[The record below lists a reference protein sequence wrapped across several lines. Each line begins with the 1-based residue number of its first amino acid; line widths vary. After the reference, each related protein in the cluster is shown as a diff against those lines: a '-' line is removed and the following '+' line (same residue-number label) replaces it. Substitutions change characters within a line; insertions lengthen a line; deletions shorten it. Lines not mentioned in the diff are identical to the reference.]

1 MTDPVRLSGGAPGRS
16 GESGATPRSGGLLS
30 ACRELAD
37 KELRALLASMFD
49 SADDALF
56 ELADKSVNNAEQAR
70 YFDAMREVRLKRS
83 GLERRFSEACARHF
97 APHTPAVPAP
107 MAVASPA
114 EGGLTLSLVAND
126 DLEETLAVSN
136 MVAKLDA
143 TGADELHAL
152 DQRMAKLV
160 DRAVDGDEPVNPL
173 APRYLCEAFR
183 EACDELE
190 AGIEVKLLILKLF
203 DKFVV
208 SALPRFYHEINAFL
222 VREGILPTVRG
233 RTAGNPVASRGNAN
247 RAPRAPGAP
256 GAAGASGDAAGMPGG
271 GFVGGPGDTLH
282 DGPVVG
288 GGVVGGGV
296 VGGSG
301 AAAMGGT
308 GGGGWTHGGGIA
320 DPFPAVGPATGG
332 TILNGVPAQELL
344 ATLQSVMTA
353 QGARALSGQAAAGGD
368 AAATLAMLTQIQH
381 GGMVAAA
388 GADGGEGGTHL
399 LDPALLAAGTT
410 NILREIKQT
419 PVANAMGEVDG
430 MMIDIVAMLFD
441 SILDDPAI
449 PAPMKGLIGRLQIPV
464 LKVAILDKTFFARKF
479 HPARQLLNA
488 LADAA
493 LGAAED
499 VDERDPLYVK
509 IDALVHRI
517 LDEFD
522 DDVRVFKE
530 AASELEAFRASEQR
544 EAEARV
550 EQTLDEMQA
559 QERLRFAREVAAEQV
574 MRHLSDAAVPV
585 IVREFLDIYW
595 KSFLQLAYIEGGEE
609 GDEWVQGVAT
619 MDDLMWSLSAKQEPA
634 ERERLKRLLPTLPA
648 RLKAGMSRVPMPQT
662 FSDRFMAA
670 LVRLHLAA
678 IRGGAETAATP
689 TAGPADASAPEAG
702 DTAAAAVAQADG
714 EPEEPGAAAAPPPEA
729 AGPPA
734 LGEQAGFFDPT
745 GTTEAATSEHFDA
758 DDDSIVDDDVDD
770 DGARLTRAFERA
782 NQAIFDMARARP
794 ECEGMGTTLVA
805 ARFEGERIT
814 MAHVG
819 DSRLY
824 RLRDGELAQLT
835 SDHSLRQQLVDQGF
849 LTPEEA
855 RTSTRKNYITRAV
868 GIDST
873 VVTDIGSDQIA
884 PGDVYLL
891 CSDGLCDMVEDIDMT
906 SILAAHPDDLDAA
919 AEALVAQAN
928 DNGGKDNI
936 SVILVAAPETLPT
949 ADAGEPGWRM
959 SALSDVGRTRAH
971 NEDHVGCDATAGVA
985 VLADGM
991 GGYNAGEVA
1000 SELAVEAVMT
1010 MLGAHY
1016 PAAADEADTQ
1026 APDDATERTQPEGGF
1041 PDIDTMLFGSVDE
1054 QAALSAPAEQGEGT
1068 LPGDILTD
1076 EADFEEIEIT
1086 DAGLTGGAVDEDEHL
1101 YAARALKIG
1110 SWVEF
1115 THEPGKVVRAR
1126 LTWVSAVTGGYLFTN
1141 RKGLRV
1147 ADTTPQGL
1155 AVEFRRGTARPLETV
1170 PLFDRAVSSLMDR
1183 LHGDGS
1189 DPWA

>member
-1 MTDPVRLSGGAPGRS
+1 MTDPVRLSGGTPGHS
-16 GESGATPRSGGLLS
+16 DASSAAPRSGGLLS

-49 SADDALF
+49 QADDALF

-70 YFDAMREVRLKRS
+70 YFDAMREVRLKRTS
-83 GLERRFSEACARHF
+83 LERRFSEGCARHF
-97 APHTPAVPAP
+97 VPRTPASVPAP
-107 MAVASPA
+107 VAVASPA
-114 EGGLTLSLVAND
+114 ESGLTLSLVAND

-136 MVAKLDA
+136 MVAKLDT
-143 TGADELHAL
+143 TGADELYAL

-160 DRAVDGDEPVNPL
+160 DRAVEGDEPVNPL

-183 EACDELE
+183 EACDELD

-208 SALPRFYHEINAFL
+208 SALPGFYHEINAFL
-222 VREGILPTVRG
+222 VREGILPHVRG
-233 RTAGNPVASRGNAN
+233 RAANSPVATRVSASRTS
-247 RAPRAPGAP
+247 RAPAAQ
-256 GAAGASGDAAGMPGG
+256 GAAGAGVEAAADMPSGGFAGGAVHGGVASGMGGFGGPAGAAPGDA
-271 GFVGGPGDTLH
+271 
-282 DGPVVG
+282 
-288 GGVVGGGV
+288 
-296 VGGSG
+296 
-301 AAAMGGT
+301 
-308 GGGGWTHGGGIA
+308 GGWAGGGGIA
-320 DPFPAVGPATGG
+320 APFVSAEAVGGG
-332 TILNGVPAQELL
+332 PVLSGVAAQELL

-353 QGARALSGQAAAGGD
+353 QGARALSGQSATGGD
-368 AAATLAMLTQIQH
+368 ATATLAMLTQMQH
-381 GGMVAAA
+381 GGTVAA
-388 GADGGEGGTHL
+388 EGSERGVHVV
-399 LDPALLAAGTT
+399 DPALLAAGTT
-410 NILREIKQT
+410 NILRDIKQT

-479 HPARQLLNA
+479 HPARQLLNG

-499 VDERDPLYVK
+499 VDERDPLFMK

-530 AASELEAFRASEQR
+530 AAAELDAFRASEQR

-559 QERLRFAREVAAEQV
+559 QERLRFAREVAAGQV

-585 IVREFLDIYW
+585 IVREVLDIYW

-609 GDEWVQGVAT
+609 GEDWVQGVAT
-619 MDDLMWSLSAKQEPA
+619 MDDLMWSLSAKQEAA

-662 FSDRFMAA
+662 FRDRFMAA

-678 IRGGAETAATP
+678 IRGA
-689 TAGPADASAPEAG
+689 ADAVVAPPAG
-702 DTAAAAVAQADG
+702 EVDVPAVTATD
-714 EPEEPGAAAAPPPEA
+714 GAAADALEPRAEA
-729 AGPPA
+729 AAPPA
-734 LGEQAGFFDPT
+734 LGEQTGFFDPT
-745 GTTEAATSEHFDA
+745 GQVEQPAREDCEVEEDDDA
-758 DDDSIVDDDVDD
+758 DAADDD
-770 DGARLTRAFERA
+770 DGARLKRAFDSA
-782 NQAIFDMARARP
+782 NRAIFDTARARP

-805 ARFEGERIT
+805 ARFEGARIT

-868 GIDST
+868 GIDTT
-873 VVTDIGSDQIA
+873 VVTDIGRDEVV

-891 CSDGLCDMVEDIDMT
+891 CSDGLCDMVEDADMT

-919 AEALVAQAN
+919 AAALVAQAN

-936 SVILVAAPETLPT
+936 SVILAAAPQTPA
-949 ADAGEPGWRM
+949 ADDDEAPCWRM
-959 SALSDVGRTRAH
+959 SALTDVGRTRAH
-971 NEDHVGCDATAGVA
+971 NEDHVGCDAAAGVA

-1000 SELAVEAVMT
+1000 SALAVEAVMT
-1010 MLGAHY
+1010 ALGAQF
-1016 PAAADEADTQ
+1016 AAADDDADDATVE
-1026 APDDATERTQPEGGF
+1026 PDDATERTQPEGGF

-1054 QAALSAPAEQGEGT
+1054 QASPAAQGEGT

-1076 EADFEEIEIT
+1076 ESDFEEIEIT
-1086 DAGLTGGAVDEDEHL
+1086 DAGLAGGAVDEDEHL
-1101 YAARALKIG
+1101 HAARALKIG

-1115 THEPGKVVRAR
+1115 THEPGKIVRAR

-1183 LHGDGS
+1183 LHGDSS
-1189 DPWA
+1189 DPWG

>member
-1 MTDPVRLSGGAPGRS
+1 MTDPLRLSGGAPGRP
-16 GESGATPRSGGLLS
+16 GESTVTPRSGGLLS

-37 KELRALLASMFD
+37 KELRALLANMFD
-49 SADDALF
+49 HADDALF

-83 GLERRFSEACARHF
+83 GLERRFSAGCARHF
-97 APHTPAVPAP
+97 APRAPTAAPAP
-107 MAVASPA
+107 VAVASPA

-126 DLEETLAVSN
+126 DLEETLAVTN

-143 TGADELHAL
+143 TGADELYAL

-160 DRAVDGDEPVNPL
+160 DRAVDGDEPANPL

-183 EACDELE
+183 EACDELD

-208 SALPRFYHEINAFL
+208 SALPSFYREINAFL

-233 RTAGNPVASRGNAN
+233 RTVGNPVASRGSAH
-247 RAPRAPGAP
+247 RPSRGPSAQGAT
-256 GAAGASGDAAGMPGG
+256 GIGGVDGVADDHGG
-271 GFVGGPGDTLH
+271 GFAGGPGDVLQGGMGAGMGAAR
-282 DGPVVG
+282 GP
-288 GGVVGGGV
+288 
-296 VGGSG
+296 G
-301 AAAMGGT
+301 AAAAGFSGGDA
-308 GGGGWTHGGGIA
+308 GGWAHPGGIA
-320 DPFPAVGPATGG
+320 APFAAGGGPM
-332 TILNGVPAQELL
+332 LSGVPAEQLL

-353 QGARALSGQAAAGGD
+353 QGARALSGQAATGGD

-381 GGMVAAA
+381 GGTVAA
-388 GADGGEGGTHL
+388 DGSEGGVHVV
-399 LDPALLAAGTT
+399 DPALLAAGTT

-479 HPARQLLNA
+479 HPARQLLNG

-530 AASELEAFRASEQR
+530 AAAELEAFRASEQR

-559 QERLRFAREVAAEQV
+559 QERLRFAREVAGEQV
-574 MRHLSDAAVPV
+574 MRHLADATVPV

-595 KSFLQLAYIEGGEE
+595 KSLLQLAYIEGGEE
-609 GDEWVQGVAT
+609 GEDWVQGLAT
-619 MDDLMWSLSAKQEPA
+619 MDDLMWSLSAKQEAA

-662 FSDRFMAA
+662 FRDRFMAT

-678 IRGGAETAATP
+678 IRGAA
-689 TAGPADASAPEAG
+689 
-702 DTAAAAVAQADG
+702 DT
-714 EPEEPGAAAAPPPEA
+714 AAPPPADELDAPAATATDGAVDAAPQVDSAAAGAADPRAEA
-729 AGPPA
+729 AALPA

-745 GTTEAATSEHFDA
+745 GTMEQAVADGGEADEEADA
-758 DDDSIVDDDVDD
+758 DD
-770 DGARLTRAFERA
+770 DGARLTRAFDRA
-782 NQAIFDMARARP
+782 NRAIFETARKRP

-805 ARFEGERIT
+805 ARFDGARIT

-824 RLRDGELAQLT
+824 RLRDGELTQLT
-835 SDHSLRQQLVDQGF
+835 ADHSLRQQLVDQGF

-868 GIDST
+868 GIDAT
-873 VVTDIGSDQIA
+873 VVTDIGTDEVAS
-884 PGDVYLL
+884 GDVFLL
-891 CSDGLCDMVEDIDMT
+891 CSDGLCDMVEDADMT
-906 SILAAHPDDLDAA
+906 AILVAHPGDLDAA
-919 AEALVAQAN
+919 AAALVAQAN

-936 SVILVAAPETLPT
+936 SVILVAAPQTPATGDDE
-949 ADAGEPGWRM
+949 APGWRM
-959 SALSDVGRTRAH
+959 SALTDVGRTRAH
-971 NEDHVGCDATAGVA
+971 NEDHVGCDAAAGVA

-1000 SELAVEAVMT
+1000 SALAVEAVMT
-1010 MLGAHY
+1010 ALGAQY
-1016 PAAADEADTQ
+1016 AAADAAAAAE
-1026 APDDATERTQPEGGF
+1026 PDDATERTQPEGGF

-1054 QAALSAPAEQGEGT
+1054 QASPPRAQGEGT

-1076 EADFEEIEIT
+1076 ESDFEEIEIT
-1086 DAGLTGGAVDEDEHL
+1086 DAGLAGGAVDEDEHL
-1101 YAARALKIG
+1101 HAARALKIG

-1115 THEPGKVVRAR
+1115 THEPGNVVRAR

-1183 LHGDGS
+1183 LHGDSG
-1189 DPWA
+1189 DPWS